1 MRLSVIRLEENRYR
15 MIWTSH
21 HILFDGWSVPILME
35 EFLSTYELL
44 ISAKALPVTDEDKY
58 EDYIRY
64 LERIDKD
71 AEERYW
77 RNYLRGVNQGTL
89 LPFIKPMTERTKGMG
104 EYDSLSIKIEG
115 AVLEKIQGYA
125 QSQRLTINTLIQ
137 GVWAFLLYRYIGN
150 PEVLYG
156 VVVSGRPDELPG
168 IEERVGMYINTLVLK
183 GVVDQSAETLNW
195 LRGLQANQVTSR
207 QYQYTALQD
216 VQGWSGIRGD
226 LFDSLLV
233 FENYPVSRLLSSKKW
248 LLEVGDIEVTE
259 QMNYPLTVTVGIGEE
274 LSISFSYNTRLLEQ
288 AYITA
293 IRDHFEQVLLQITNG
308 AANTLKDIRLLTEVQ
323 EQQLLTEFNDTGAA
337 YPKDKSIVD
346 LFEEQVLKNPN
357 ATAVV
362 FEGQELSYE
371 ELNKRSNQLARY
383 LQKSGVKAETLVPVC
398 VERSLGMII
407 GILGILKAG
416 GAYVPIDPAYPAD
429 RIRYMLEDTGAELLL
444 SSTAGREKLSGSSLS
459 VIELDNDWELIEKE
473 RSSDLQASISPE
485 QLAYVI
491 YTSRST
497 GKPKGGMIEHRSVV
511 SLVKG
516 TGYVAPGEEDTL
528 LATGSPSFDA
538 TTFEYW
544 GMLLNGGRLILC
556 SMEELLDS
564 ELLKANIDRYE
575 VSVMWFTSSWFN

>member
-1 MRLSVIRLEENRYR
+1 MRLSVIRLEESRYR

-233 FENYPVSRLLSSKKW
+233 FENYPVSRLLASKKW
-248 LLEVGDIEVTE
+248 LLEVGDIEFAE
-259 QMNYPLTVTVGIGEE
+259 QTNYPLTITISSADE
-274 LSISFSYNTRLLEQ
+274 LNISFSYNTRLLEQ
-288 AYITA
+288 TYITA

-308 AANTLKDIRLLTEVQ
+308 AANTLKDIRLLTKAQ
-323 EQQLLTEFNDTGAA
+323 EQQLLVNFNDTQAA

-346 LFEEQVLKNPN
+346 LFEEQALKSPN
-357 ATAVV
+357 AIAVV
-362 FEGQELSYE
+362 FEDRELSYG

-383 LQKSGVKAETLVPVC
+383 LQKSGVKAETLVPIC
-398 VERSLGMII
+398 VERSLEMVI

-416 GAYVPIDPAYPAD
+416 GAYVPIDPAYPQD
-429 RIRYMLEDTGAELLL
+429 RIRYMLEDTGAELVL

-491 YTSRST
+491 YTSGST
-497 GKPKGGMIEHRSVV
+497 GKPKGVMIEHKNVVRLFETEPRLYRFGENDVWTMFHSFCFDFSVWEMYGALLYGGKLIIV
-511 SLVKG
+511 PKDV
-516 TGYVAPGEEDTL
+516 TRDTL
-528 LATGSPSFDA
+528 LF
-538 TTFEYW
+538 
-544 GMLLNGGRLILC
+544 
-556 SMEELLDS
+556 S
-564 ELLKANIDRYE
+564 ELLVKE
-575 VSVMWFTSSWFN
+575 K